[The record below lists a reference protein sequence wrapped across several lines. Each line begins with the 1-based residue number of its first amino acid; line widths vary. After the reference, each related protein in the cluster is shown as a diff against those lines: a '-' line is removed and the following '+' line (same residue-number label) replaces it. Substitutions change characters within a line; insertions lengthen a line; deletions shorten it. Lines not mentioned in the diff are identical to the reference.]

1 MVPKSYLDSDSKL
14 ANPLHDACRRGNIDS
29 LEECLENNIPVNAKD
44 QAGNTPLHWAAH
56 SGNVDCLLKLIE
68 KCGDILAFSTKNRL
82 GDTPLHMAAFKGN
95 HQMFCTFLITK
106 SIKRTKIKH
115 C

>member
-56 SGNVDCLLKLIE
+56 SGNVGCLLKLIE

-82 GDTPLHMAAFKGN
+82 GDTPLHMAACKGN
-95 HQMFCTFLITK
+95 TSNI
-106 SIKRTKIKH
+106 
-115 C
+115 